1 MFQNETLKKH
11 GLMFQNE
18 TSYVSNL
25 NILYILNTLIKNTN
39 KKYIKK
45 NEGKSSSKSKKAI
58 KPKSDLLT
66 QEIFAEFKNKFE
78 FINFTDYERMVNHLE
93 KLFKVVSKK
102 RVTLNLQKLKEN
114 KGRKFAFDAEAFSRS
129 VDAFVKQVNYKGIW
143 VQDATQ
149 SKKNA
154 VEELPEKKSENSLTE
169 EELDAE
175 IAKKL
180 GEVA

>member
-1 MFQNETLKKH
+1 
-11 GLMFQNE
+11 
-18 TSYVSNL
+18 
-25 NILYILNTLIKNTN
+25 
-39 KKYIKK
+39 
-45 NEGKSSSKSKKAI
+45 
-58 KPKSDLLT
+58 LT

-102 RVTLNLQKLKEN
+102 RVTSNLQKLKEN